1 MKKPIERKPLMK
13 DPKKTDPYCENCY
26 GKASFE
32 AFFEVEGLIIGK
44 KYCEACVKEA
54 ILA

>member
-1 MKKPIERKPLMK
+1 MKPLIH

-32 AFFEVEGLIIGK
+32 ALFEMEDMIIGK
-44 KYCEACVKEA
+44 KYCDACVQGA
-54 ILA
+54 VLTN